1 MPVLNSVVIFKTSKQ
16 ETSADKIYLGN
27 LTDVPDGEIHHHAQT
42 GPRHHQ
48 PEGRVLHPMPAQA
61 IQAFGQRHHLTLTF
75 APTLT

>member
-1 MPVLNSVVIFKTSKQ
+1 M
-16 ETSADKIYLGN
+16 
-27 LTDVPDGEIHHHAQT
+27 PDGEIHHHAQT
-42 GPRHHQ
+42 RPRHHQ